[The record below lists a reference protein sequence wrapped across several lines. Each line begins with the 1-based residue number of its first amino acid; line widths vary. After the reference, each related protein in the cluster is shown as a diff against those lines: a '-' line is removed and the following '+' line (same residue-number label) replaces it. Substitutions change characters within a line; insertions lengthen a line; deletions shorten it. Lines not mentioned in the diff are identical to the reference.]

1 MKKETSPNLYL
12 STNFSNKMKRNY
24 ETSMTGDDHESQNN
38 KSRKRTENDDTVENL
53 KEMEEVNNLIQMESH
68 GSNSKNQNNRYDT
81 V

>member
-1 MKKETSPNLYL
+1 
-12 STNFSNKMKRNY
+12 MKRNY